1 MAASYGHQNVR
12 PFFFFVIVGV
22 PNLDH
27 VFIFIAINL
36 YFPGERSKDPQDV
49 LQKVQEAPT
58 PQSYPVQEG
67 KGFPLCSG

>member
-1 MAASYGHQNVR
+1 MGINSRA
-12 PFFFFVIVGV
+12 FIFFVIVEV
-22 PNLDH
+22 TNLNH
-27 VFIFIAINL
+27 VSIFIAINL